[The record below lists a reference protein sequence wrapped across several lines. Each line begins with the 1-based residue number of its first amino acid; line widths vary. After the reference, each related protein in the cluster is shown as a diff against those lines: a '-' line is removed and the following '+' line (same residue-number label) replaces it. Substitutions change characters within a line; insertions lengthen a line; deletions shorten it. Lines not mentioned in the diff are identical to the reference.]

1 LRVDYR
7 NSIIDTYLSRP
18 TGLQASARRI
28 QLTSVGVFL
37 PGTLL

>member
-1 LRVDYR
+1 MRVDYSAVMH
-7 NSIIDTYLSRP
+7 NIDLSRP

-37 PGTLL
+37 PGALP

>member
-1 LRVDYR
+1 MRLD
-7 NSIIDTYLSRP
+7 NSVVMHDIDLSRP

-37 PGTLL
+37 PEALA